1 MNEEK
6 QRKRRD
12 WIKNAA
18 IVFLVIMLLLTF
30 FSNTIMNYSLPE
42 VATTYVQSGSITA
55 KVRGTGTVEATD
67 PYNVIVEESRVI
79 SSVAVTQGDMVEKD
93 QVIYYL
99 EDAESEEL
107 KQARKDLEDLELAY
121 MKGLFGSNVSA
132 EVISKVANGNTDSFA
147 QLQARVTNMQNR
159 LDEAEA
165 RVKECTDILNALT
178 LQSTISTNDASVSTV
193 PDEVAQSQAQQDLAS
208 AQTAETNAEAAF
220 NNSKAAMTAEINT
233 QIAEK
238 EKQIQDLQ
246 TLIDNAETTTGTGD
260 STTTPGTGSS
270 NDYEADKDT
279 AEKAVVKALNDIIQS
294 AKLDAGYDNSVAETM
309 SSYDSAK
316 VNSAINALKSWISKA
331 GKDNDYQALL
341 AAFYDAKAKLD
352 AVNTQQKEVIN
363 HDSNENRLK
372 AAQQELADLKADLAS
387 VSAMTYQPGESVQ
400 DAQNRLNQAAQ
411 NIAEITQTNKLSA
424 AAWQN
429 RIANAQAA
437 LDNAKAVYDLLVT
450 ERDLMNADINAE
462 LDLSKASKD
471 IAEKEEEIARLEEKS
486 VGASITAPVAGM
498 ISALTYV
505 AGETIRPDETAAVI
519 QVEGKG
525 YTMTIAITNE
535 QARNVQV
542 GDIAELQN
550 AWWYDDVQL
559 IVSAVKNDPD
569 KPGQGKLLVLDI
581 TGSSVQAGQSLNISV
596 GQRSSQYEFVVPN
609 SAVREDSN
617 GKFILIVESKSSPL
631 GNRYM
636 ASRVDVTV
644 LAEDDNNTAISG
656 PLYGWEYVITTATQ
670 PVEAGKQVRLNEN
683 GW

>member
-107 KQARKDLEDLELAY
+107 KQARKDLEELELAY

-147 QLQARVTNMQNR
+147 QLQAKVTNMQNR

-165 RVKECTDILNALT
+165 RVKECTDILSALT

-193 PDEVAQSQAQQDLAS
+193 PDEIAQSQAQQDLAS
-208 AQTAETNAEAAF
+208 AQAAETNAEAAF

-238 EKQIQDLQ
+238 EKQIQDLE
-246 TLIDNAETTTGTGD
+246 TLIDGAESIAGSVSGTTSESGATSQGGID
-260 STTTPGTGSS
+260 VYIQQR
-270 NDYEADKDT
+270 DA
-279 AEKAVVKALNDIIQS
+279 AKAARDQ
-294 AKLDAGYDNSVAETM
+294 KLDEIYAAATQGGYGGEKTIA
-309 SSYDSAK
+309 
-316 VNSAINALKSWISKA
+316 ALKAWIGNKA
-331 GKDNDYQALL
+331 EYSTLLSDYDAAAAQYKVAVALL
-341 AAFYDAKAKLD
+341 EEASSKLTGYQS
-352 AVNTQQKEVIN
+352 NTRQLESLQT
-363 HDSNENRLK
+363 
-372 AAQQELADLKADLAS
+372 ELESLKADLAS

-498 ISALTYV
+498 ISSLTYV

-636 ASRVDVTV
+636 ASRVDITV